1 MHAREIE
8 HGSAHTFDVA
18 LAVDLVAGIFEIL
31 CRTVFEEP
39 RVGVDQQVFLG
50 GQRGARVPH
59 RDARNTRHAMAGD
72 AEQVGDNRTPRRVK
86 SHRVSQDLHEGVVD
100 YVFCGLPAVAH
111 GKTEAQQGCA
121 MSLIQLACRRGIPA
135 SEAGNELGILGGQG
149 CHPGRSA
156 EVMNYIAIGKP
167 KSSLLVTVRPRRDR
181 VQRGPS
187 ITNRVARGTLM
198 GLGRPAEPGRHERK
212 ASEEDE
218 NGQSATSSG
227 PRETRRRRNRSASP
241 IKDDSEGGSDSAP
254 STLPTL
260 SAAHAYFMNTFGP
273 AERQAPDVNV
283 FLTRKIMRFARRW
296 RAIANEHLAAIG
308 HTQARWEAL
317 YWIAVSQGGATQREL
332 AECVGIEEPTL
343 VRMLHRLEQEGLVER
358 RASQADRRTKTIVLT
373 KAAEP
378 HLKAMSGVI
387 DQLREDVLQ
396 GLSAEEITQAVS
408 VLDRLLERLE
418 RP

>member
-1 MHAREIE
+1 MYARQIE
-8 HGSAHTFDVA
+8 HSAAYPFDVA
-18 LAVDLVAGIFEIL
+18 LAVDRVAG
-31 CRTVFEEP
+31 VFEVLSDAIVEQP
-39 RVGVDQQVFLG
+39 GVGVDQQVFLC
-50 GQRGARVPH
+50 GQRGTGVPQGDA
-59 RDARNTRHAMAGD
+59 RDARHAMPGD
-72 AEQVGDNRTPRRVK
+72 AEQVGDYRTARRVE
-86 SHRVSQDLHEGVVD
+86 SHRVLQDFDESVVND
-100 YVFCGLPAVAH
+100 VFGGLPAVAH
-111 GKTEAQQGCA
+111 GKAEAQQGSA
-121 MSLIQLACRRGIPA
+121 MSLIQLACCCGIPA
-135 SEAGNELGILGGQG
+135 AQAGYELGILCGQG

-156 EVMNYIAIGKP
+156 EVMPYIAIGSVE
-167 KSSLLVTVRPRRDR
+167 SSVECGYSAPAGSCTTRAIHQQQGR
-181 VQRGPS
+181 QG
-187 ITNRVARGTLM
+187 NAM
-198 GLGRPAEPGRHERK
+198 GLGRPAQPGRHQQN
-212 ASEEDE
+212 ASAGDDDE
-218 NGQSATSSG
+218 STGSTG
-227 PRETRRRRNRSASP
+227 RRETRRRRNRSASP
-241 IKDDSEGGSDSAP
+241 IKANAEGASESAS

-260 SAAHAYFMNTFGP
+260 SAAHAFFMSTFGP
-273 AERQAPDVNV
+273 GERPAPDHNV

-332 AECVGIEEPTL
+332 AEYVGIEEPTL

-387 DQLREDVLQ
+387 DKLREDVLK
-396 GLSAEEITQAVS
+396 GLTPEEINQTVS

>member
-1 MHAREIE
+1 MWLFGPGGI
-8 HGSAHTFDVA
+8 VYN
-18 LAVDLVAGIFEIL
+18 AGH
-31 CRTVFEEP
+31 P
-39 RVGVDQQVFLG
+39 
-50 GQRGARVPH
+50 
-59 RDARNTRHAMAGD
+59 
-72 AEQVGDNRTPRRVK
+72 
-86 SHRVSQDLHEGVVD
+86 SQSGR
-100 YVFCGLPAVAH
+100 
-111 GKTEAQQGCA
+111 QGNA
-121 MSLIQLACRRGIPA
+121 
-135 SEAGNELGILGGQG
+135 
-149 CHPGRSA
+149 
-156 EVMNYIAIGKP
+156 
-167 KSSLLVTVRPRRDR
+167 
-181 VQRGPS
+181 
-187 ITNRVARGTLM
+187 M
-198 GLGRPAEPGRHERK
+198 GLGRPAEPGRHQHN
-212 ASEEDE
+212 AGAGGEDGE
-218 NGQSATSSG
+218 SDASSG
-227 PRETRRRRNRSASP
+227 RRETRRRRNRSASP
-241 IKDDSEGGSDSAP
+241 IKADAVEGAGGSEPASAA
-254 STLPTL
+254 LPTL
-260 SAAHAYFMNTFGP
+260 SAAHSYFTNTFGP
-273 AERQAPDVNV
+273 AERPAPDLNV

-396 GLSAEEITQAVS
+396 GLTPDEINQAVS